1 MASFF
6 KEYKPYAQIGVA
18 SLAALLIYLQ
28 RNRVRSGYNYAKDKF
43 SQYIGSFAN
52 EWIGVDEIGNNQAF
66 GNNVFQ
72 SMLKNVGWKSSE
84 QWCMYF
90 AKAVHWKVFKND
102 RQQINKLLSGSSNG
116 SFNAVK
122 KDTNGIY
129 EAVESGPP
137 KNGDIAIWQRTN
149 APGTGHAGIV
159 VKVNN
164 KGTMNTIEGNTGG
177 KSISDGDTVARKV
190 RPSVIGQNIPGSTLK
205 LRGFI
210 RKKLFTQQEKKNIGL
225 IIAGAAGIS
234 FLLYRALSSK

>member
-1 MASFF
+1 MAFF

-28 RNRVRSGYNYAKDKF
+28 RNRVRRGYNYAKDKF
-43 SQYIGSFAN
+43 SQYIGSFAS
-52 EWIGVDEIGNNQAF
+52 EWIGVNEIGNNQAF
-66 GNNVFQ
+66 GNTVFQ

-90 AKAVHWKVFKND
+90 AKAVHWEVFKTD
-102 RQQINKLLSGSSNG
+102 RQAINKLLSGSSNG

-122 KDTNGIY
+122 KDINGIY
-129 EAVESGPP
+129 EAIESGPP
-137 KNGDIAIWQRTN
+137 KNGDIAIWQRTD
-149 APGTGHAGIV
+149 GTGHAAIV

-164 KGTMNTIEGNTGG
+164 NGTMDTIEGNTGG

-234 FLLYRALSSK
+234 FILYRALRSK

>member
-18 SLAALLIYLQ
+18 SLAALLIYYQ
-28 RNRVRSGYNYAKDKF
+28 RERVKGGYNYVKGKF
-43 SQYIGSFAN
+43 SEYIGSFAS

-66 GNNVFQ
+66 GNTVFQ

-84 QWCMYF
+84 HWCMYF
-90 AKAVHWKVFKND
+90 AKAVHYEVFKNE
-102 RQQINKLLSGSSNG
+102 RQAINKLLSGSTQG

-149 APGTGHAGIV
+149 APGTGHAGVV

-164 KGTMNTIEGNTGG
+164 NGTMDTIEGNTGG
-177 KSISDGDTVARKV
+177 QSISDGDTVARKV

-210 RKKLFTQQEKKNIGL
+210 RKKLFTEQEKNNIGL
-225 IIAGAAGIS
+225 IIAGFAGAS
-234 FLLYRALSSK
+234 YLLYRVLRNK